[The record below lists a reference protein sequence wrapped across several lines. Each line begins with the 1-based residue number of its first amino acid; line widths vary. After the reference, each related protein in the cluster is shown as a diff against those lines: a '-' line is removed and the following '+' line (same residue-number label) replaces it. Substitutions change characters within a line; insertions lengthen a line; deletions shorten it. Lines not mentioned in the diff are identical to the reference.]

1 MEKNSTNANL
11 VNKLNIDM
19 LIQLKFLKYPYIRGR
34 IMIHCNRDMETVDR
48 AFVKP
53 KYDPELILPNISIAP
68 LSTEN

>member
-1 MEKNSTNANL
+1 
-11 VNKLNIDM
+11 M

-53 KYDPELILPNISIAP
+53 KYDPELILPNISVAP